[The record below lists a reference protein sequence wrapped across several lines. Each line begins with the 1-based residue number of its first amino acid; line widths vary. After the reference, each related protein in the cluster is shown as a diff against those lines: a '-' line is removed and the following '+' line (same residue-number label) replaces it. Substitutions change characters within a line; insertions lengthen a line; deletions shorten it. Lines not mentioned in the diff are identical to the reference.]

1 MKKNPSG
8 KHALEIRLSSTMAS
22 ELNNVF
28 HVYIGIYLIPLR
40 EKRFYNGHNVLKAF
54 KALLATHKP

>member
-1 MKKNPSG
+1 
-8 KHALEIRLSSTMAS
+8 MAS